1 MPRNTKVQSVEVPVY
16 LSLRDDDF
24 ENLLTQKKVAEGYT
38 KVFHSLRYP
47 AFTVSIP
54 EPPKDKNK

>member
-16 LSLRDDDF
+16 ISLRDGDF